1 MNSSR
6 ASHPLHGQHAAQQ
19 RRSRRVPVHGR
30 VDHLQFCDAGDWRA
44 APAGVTNVSKNGLQL
59 VVAEPVPVGATVRL
73 DRAIPAGAGILGGR
87 WHKSSGRLHEEG
99 RVVHVRQDADE
110 PSRYWLGVALPPSAP
125 AFHDRTAVRAL
136 FLGVALLLWY
146 SFSSTQAG
154 AENALAGVLA
164 IGFVL
169 ALGVTV
175 ELHHVLDIRSYP
187 HRLAA
192 WKASLEEDLRRGSE
206 PSAAITSEAIAA

>member
-1 MNSSR
+1 MNSSPAPHR
-6 ASHPLHGQHAAQQ
+6 SHRLHASHQ
-19 RRSRRVPVHGR
+19 RRSRRVAVHGR
-30 VDHLQFCDAGDWRA
+30 VDHLQFFDSGDWRA

-73 DRAIPAGAGILGGR
+73 DMAIPNGAGVLGGR

-110 PSRYWLGVALPPSAP
+110 RSRYWLGVALPPTAP

-136 FLGVALLLWY
+136 FLGIALLLWY
-146 SFSSTQAG
+146 SFSSTQSG
-154 AENALAGVLA
+154 AENALAGLLA

-187 HRLAA
+187 QRLAA
-192 WKASLEEDLRRGSE
+192 WKAALEEELRRGSG
-206 PSAAITSEAIAA
+206 SSEAIAA